1 MPCATAGLTSG
12 GMIDAAIKAFS
23 QMFAP
28 ALRRVLLKA
37 IGLSLVLITLIGI
50 LMQRLL
56 AAWAETGANWAE
68 QAIGFAPH
76 AAWSALAW
84 VLSIMA
90 GLGIITGAL
99 FLMPAVTA
107 FVGSFF
113 VDEIA
118 DVVERE
124 HYPAEP
130 RGRALPFFRALIE
143 GLQFAA
149 LALLVYLCALPF
161 ILFAGLGVI
170 ILFLANAYLLGR
182 EYFELAAMR
191 FRPPHEAKAMR
202 KTNAI
207 YVFLAGMFVAMF
219 VSIPIVNLATPIFA
233 MAFMVHIHK
242 KLSGS
247 RPELIEPRR

>member
-1 MPCATAGLTSG
+1 
-12 GMIDAAIKAFS
+12 MIDAAIKAFS

-68 QAIGFAPH
+68 QATGVAPH
-76 AAWSALAW
+76 AVWSALAW

-130 RGRALPFFRALIE
+130 PGRALPFFRALIE